1 MKRVCVLGIDCMSP
15 RVVFGP
21 MRQELPTLDELL
33 SEGHSGILES
43 SFPPTTIPA
52 WMSMFTGK
60 DPGQLGVYG
69 FKHRRGHAMNS
80 PIEAVS
86 RLDYQA
92 KPIWEWASRQNL
104 ESVVV
109 GVPSSWPVASLR
121 GAMVSDFTTPTA
133 QRSVYPERHLR
144 LLGEDWNWD
153 LSNWRMSDHEATLN
167 DLIALSENYWR
178 VFDELITGFPNWSL
192 GILVDIAMDRAH
204 HLFWEQGID
213 EGEAPRREGPLWNF
227 YKYIDAKLESFT
239 SKLPRDTSLLIVSD
253 HGAQAMQGGFNL
265 NQWLIDQGL
274 LVLNQTPE
282 GTVKPTDVNWHQSTW
297 WGEGGYVG
305 KLHLSPYV
313 GEQPQRALDDL
324 RARLA
329 AEEFGNDV
337 RVQAPHELYADVQG
351 APPTAFIVVKE
362 LRIRCIGS
370 LASDHNLWPEDND
383 QGADA
388 ANHHPDGLFIQSG
401 CTNELRGREALEA
414 VYDWIKT
421 ELRPSDR

>member
-1 MKRVCVLGIDCMSP
+1 VKRVCVLGIDCMSP
-15 RVVFGP
+15 WVVFGP
-21 MRQELPTLDELL
+21 MRQELPTLDRLL
-33 SEGHSGILES
+33 SEGHCGILES

-60 DPGQLGVYG
+60 SPGQLGVYG

-121 GAMVSDFTTPTA
+121 GAMVSDFTTPTN
-133 QRSVYPERHLR
+133 QRSSYPGRYKEM
-144 LLGEDWNWD
+144 LGEGWSWD
-153 LSNWRMSDHEATLN
+153 LSNWRVSEQEATLS

-178 VFDELITGFPNWSL
+178 VFEQLLTDYPNWIL

-213 EGEAPRREGPLWNF
+213 EGKAPRRDGPLWSF
-227 YKYIDAKLESFT
+227 YKYID
-239 SKLPRDTSLLIVSD
+239 SKLQSFISNLPCNVSLLIVSD
-253 HGAQAMQGGFNL
+253 HGAQAMRGGFCI
-265 NQWLIDQGL
+265 NQWLINQGL
-274 LVLNQTPE
+274 LELNHSPKAA
-282 GTVKPTDVNWHQSTW
+282 VRPSDVNWQKSTW
-297 WGEGGYVG
+297 WGEGGYIG
-305 KLHLSPYV
+305 KLHLSPYA
-313 GEQPQRALDDL
+313 EHEPRDALNNL
-324 RARLA
+324 RARLELEA
-329 AEEFGNDV
+329 FDKEV
-337 RVQAPHELYADVQG
+337 LIHAPDELYDEVQG
-351 APPTAFIVVKE
+351 SPPTAFVEIEALK
-362 LRIRCIGS
+362 IRCIGS
-370 LASDHNLWPEDND
+370 LDPSKNLWPMDND

-401 CTNELRGREALEA
+401 FVNQLPDTERLDA
-414 VYDWIKT
+414 VYNWIRA
-421 ELRPSDR
+421 EVQAGSQ